1 MSSVAIIGDI
11 DTVSGFRLGGV
22 KLAEVVNT
30 SEEAIAAFDKFLD
43 DEISI
48 IIITQLMANEIR
60 DHINKKIGSDVLPMI
75 IEIPDKDGSSEGSS
89 DQIND
94 LIKRVI
100 GVEMVKWLLKEI
112 LLRLLGL
119 LLSQMVWEGLR
130 CLRWLG

>member
-22 KLAEVVNT
+22 KKAEVVNT
-30 SEEAIAAFDKFLD
+30 SEEAIAAFDKFLEQD
-43 DEISI
+43 DISI
-48 IIITQLMANEIR
+48 IIITQKLANEIR
-60 DHINKKIGSDVLPMI
+60 EHINRKIGSEVLPMI

-100 GVEMVKWLLKEI
+100 GVEMVK
-112 LLRLLGL
+112 
-119 LLSQMVWEGLR
+119 
-130 CLRWLG
+130 

>member
-22 KLAEVVNT
+22 KQAEVVNT
-30 SEEAIAAFDKFLD
+30 AEEAIAAFDKFLE

-60 DHINKKIGSDVLPMI
+60 EHINRTIGSDVLPMI

-100 GVEMVKWLLKEI
+100 GVEMVKLLLKEI

-119 LLSQMVWEGLR
+119 LLSQMV
-130 CLRWLG
+130 

>member
-1 MSSVAIIGDI
+1 MSSVAVIGDI

-22 KLAEVVNT
+22 KQAEVVNT
-30 SEEAIAAFDKFLD
+30 SEEAIAAFDKFFE

-48 IIITQLMANEIR
+48 IIITQELANEIR
-60 DHINKKIGSDVLPMI
+60 EYMNRKIGSDVLPMI

-100 GVEMVKWLLKEI
+100 GVEMVK
-112 LLRLLGL
+112 
-119 LLSQMVWEGLR
+119 
-130 CLRWLG
+130 